1 VLYLQNEAIRVCIIY
16 LHNDLLYLE
25 YKLLTAKNSTC
36 NEEETAYL
44 MTSTDFRTQ
53 ARLKITD
60 RLDKVIRF
68 VFDSEGSAE
77 AAILLVTS

>member
-1 VLYLQNEAIRVCIIY
+1 MKYIRVCIIY

-44 MTSTDFRTQ
+44 MTSTDFGTQ

>member
-1 VLYLQNEAIRVCIIY
+1 
-16 LHNDLLYLE
+16 
-25 YKLLTAKNSTC
+25 
-36 NEEETAYL
+36 